1 MQTLLAAVWAPLERG
16 VRPFALMLACLL
28 VACSDTPA
36 PRETARE
43 PLGRI
48 VDANVIATS
57 FNEMKKTQVKTERM
71 FVVVAGTPALPLG
84 VDAALVTLD
93 NGRRYLAWTGG
104 EYMVAV
110 W

>member
-1 MQTLLAAVWAPLERG
+1 MNLPAVVGRFARG
-16 VRPFALMLACLL
+16 VRPLALTLACLL
-28 VACSDTPA
+28 AACSDAPE

-43 PLGRI
+43 PLGKI

-71 FVVVAGTPALPLG
+71 FVVVAGTPSLPLG
-84 VDAALVTLD
+84 AEAALVTLD
-93 NGRRYLAWTGG
+93 NGRRYLAWTGS